1 MGLDAVELVLAV
13 ENVFDIEIPDEEAG
27 KIVTVGELHEYIY
40 AELTR
45 LDRPNRNRDIIYD
58 LLRNVI
64 CFQLG
69 VKPERVVPNA
79 RFVQDLGIE

>member
-1 MGLDAVELVLAV
+1 MA
-13 ENVFDIEIPDEEAG
+13 
-27 KIVTVGELHEYIY
+27 TVADLHEYVFS
-40 AELTR
+40 ELAR
-45 LDRPNRNRDIIYD
+45 LDRPNLNRDMIYD

-69 VKPERVVPNA
+69 VKPGRVVPNA